1 MYSRQFPA
9 SKGDPLCPLGF
20 HPQVRWPTRC
30 KRCFRDYKE
39 HGGRGREQS
48 DSLRRDEATSSS
60 PSLSSWATSSS
71 PSRSRDDSRSST
83 DSGLGSSSSSRSSWL
98 SSSSQSEDSSS
109 SSSSGSS
116 SRFGTSRPAS
126 SWTSTPDLGNLKD
139 DTTADIATSFS
150 FTLPRRKPQPQPQD
164 TGQDRA
170 SSAASATYYF
180 RRHTSDLSHLLDLS
194 NHSSSPAPP
203 EPVKQQKPT
212 PSPSRAQQNEER
224 ENINKQRRLKIQ
236 SLKEVHSVD
245 APTNPEVEFIIQVKK
260 SAKNKDA
267 AKNNAVNNKSKTSSI
282 PTSSSS
288 SSGTSSEDSIEDE
301 SSDDDATSTAGTET
315 TETTLVNDNELQDQI
330 ESLKQELETTR
341 SRCERLEREKSDLLL
356 RRIASIDMAPSKT
369 AASEVLKLQ
378 QKVNELQTQLE
389 DVKDDKK
396 SLSLRVKE
404 LEEELETRP
413 DKNATQRVVDDLRSK
428 LLAAE
433 TLCEELMDENED
445 MKKELRDLEEEIEE
459 LQDNFREDQAD
470 EYTSLKKE
478 LEQTAKNCRIL
489 SFKLRKAERRAEQME
504 AEKLEAERKCR
515 ELAGGQMGLDK
526 TEQIKHMEQ
535 ELAVANEVAI
545 RLQKELDEA
554 LQKLKAQEEVKE
566 DKKPTKKPPMLG
578 SIGKTSSGEKLSRES
593 LTRGGSQDDP
603 AQLLRDLQDAME
615 READLREQLRFAE
628 EEAQRL
634 RKKSARVEDDN
645 ESLVL
650 QLKKM
655 ATKARS
661 HRNSPGPA
669 RLTPEPPIEKDEG
682 ISDEEDP
689 AELRLLLEL
698 NEQEAAVLRRKVEEL
713 EKEGETLKKKVKDLQ
728 DKLSAKT
735 TRKSAAAITTPEPA
749 KGSDVLYEQK
759 IKVLED
765 ELSELRKKLIEKER
779 DCERLHAELTVT
791 QKRFSKGAIQKS
803 KSLDSSTDQQ
813 TLDLKRQLQVIEQ
826 EAAILRTRTQALE
839 TENEKLTAENKK
851 LQLVRATKKTINSI
865 ATDETS
871 DRAVELKERI
881 ADLERQLEEANKK
894 VKELQTKIDEQED
907 EKKTTEPKKKTVSP
921 EVSKLRKEVK
931 AKTEELEKLKTNFTK
946 TESENEKLNQELK
959 RLKDEALQDVL
970 KYYKQRS
977 PKKPTDLTTKVQMKK
992 MVEDLENEIGDILVI
1007 LNKSE
1012 TENLRLKGG
1021 LKASASVED
1030 DKLLKEAKDKLEK
1043 DLEKATTRVDELERE
1058 LKEEKDKAEK
1068 DRKKAV
1074 KDKKVL
1080 EEGKKKS
1087 DEEKQKLEAEKKLW
1101 ESDKKKHEETVR
1113 KLEDEKR
1120 RATEE
1125 AEKLFKEKQILEDQV
1140 ITLNAEKAA
1149 ATVKQDEITLF
1160 VKRIEAL
1167 KTELE
1172 EEKKQGVE
1180 QRKKLES
1187 LQKMEQEKNRLQK
1200 EVTENSTKMAELEK
1214 KAKETEE
1221 KLKRTERILS
1231 TNKNKVSKLEKE
1243 LEEEKERARAAEVTQ
1258 QGVAASWLAERDG
1271 LKQQIAT
1278 LQSQIDSLEATL
1290 GGKTVLIEQLE
1301 KTLKEERESVS
1312 DATEKARSAERNE
1325 ISTLQDKLSSSKGEI
1340 EELTKKLEKAEK
1352 NLKANEEKNKKLEA
1366 ELKTQRSELET
1377 KVSGIEANLQAEKKK
1392 CERLKANQE
1401 KELKNREQEL
1411 TSLRTKLKTLESNSG
1426 ASTKKLTEVK
1436 QEYQEKIDKLEEE
1449 LANEKQEY
1457 EDLTTKYEMLEEEHV
1472 VTKAQLVM
1480 EKETLQ
1486 GQLLSLKR
1494 ELASAESELR
1504 TLRETYNSKQD
1515 AWIKEKL
1522 DQQEKLKELEAK
1534 TARNADEAWAQEKA
1548 RLKTIVEEK
1557 NKEIESVKKEKR
1569 VFSDQADH
1577 FRKENEELRRKLDD
1591 FEKVAKVQRN
1601 ISGETTV
1608 MEKEI
1613 REMKNK
1619 LYQEEKSHK
1628 AEVAQ
1633 LKLRY
1638 DNQMALIGEE
1648 IQSLQAQ
1655 VTRFKR
1661 ERDNYRHMLDAAQ
1674 KTIAD
1679 LKAMPQKS
1687 RKDSKSADG
1696 DVDEDEEM
1704 RNKIASLEQQVSCME
1719 DELSE
1724 ARLES
1729 SKLKTELV
1737 SERSSWEIKLAE
1749 MQSRVNELEEDR
1761 ILSTGRTKIA
1771 GMRTR
1776 MELAWQKEREEQH
1789 RLLQETSTLARDLR
1803 QTLFEVER
1811 ERDKERLE
1819 AKRRLDQ
1826 LKKSTEEE
1834 QEENKKKVSELQC
1847 DLLELRDAH
1856 AKLRTTNEKLRRE
1869 KERYEKEREEMR
1881 QVISARK
1888 RADQDEERKVNM
1900 IIQQV
1905 DELMRLAPDLF
1916 SGKEKAATTAAS
1928 TAQSPSTPTPPRRLK
1943 GPKSRESSPSLE
1955 RKEFVKESSVD
1966 RKIQLQTTMQ
1976 KLTEVTE
1983 ELRKQQKLTE
1993 EERDRDRARRAMG
2006 MRRAASTES
2015 DNPPEVRM
2023 RPKTGNSKGI
2033 QQKGSLYRKSLSL
2046 EQTSAQEQ
2054 QSIWTDTE
2062 NEGSLSSLQSVG
2074 SDTFYPLKRR
2084 ETSMDSRLSGGSTQ
2098 SETPHST
2105 EKKKKK
2111 SLLGKLKKLTKS
2123 RSTEETNTASD
2134 YPMSASA
2141 QGSDFGGSGSDI
2153 STGGQEDRGS
2163 KKDMRD
2169 RLTGMFKKSGS
2180 RSNSLERS
2188 TRGIKDQSP
2197 ALSDR
2202 SESVA
2207 KKSGTLPRPSPS
2219 RSDVGPTS
2227 SMARPLSPGVKR
2239 PTTPTIPSN
2248 TTKLH
2253 RPK

>member
-164 TGQDRA
+164 TGQD
-170 SSAASATYYF
+170 
-180 RRHTSDLSHLLDLS
+180 LS
-194 NHSSSPAPP
+194 NHSSSPAPS
-203 EPVKQQKPT
+203 EPVKQQKTT

-267 AKNNAVNNKSKTSSI
+267 SKNNAVNNKSKTTSSI

-330 ESLKQELETTR
+330 ESLKQELEMTR

-413 DKNATQRVVDDLRSK
+413 DRNATQRVVDDLRSK

-515 ELAGGQMGLDK
+515 ELAGGQAGLDK
-526 TEQIKHMEQ
+526 SEQIKHMEQ

-554 LQKLKAQEEVKE
+554 LQKVKAQEEVKE

-728 DKLSAKT
+728 DKLTAKT
-735 TRKSAAAITTPEPA
+735 TRKSAAAITTPEPV

-791 QKRFSKGAIQKS
+791 QKRFSKGTIQKS

-851 LQLVRATKKTINSI
+851 LQLVRGTKKTINST

-907 EKKTTEPKKKTVSP
+907 EKKTAEPKKKTVSP

-977 PKKPTDLTTKVQMKK
+977 PKKPTDLTTKLQMKK

-1021 LKASASVED
+1021 LKVSAGVED

-1043 DLEKATTRVDELERE
+1043 DLEKATGRVEELERE
-1058 LKEEKDKAEK
+1058 LREEKDKAEK

-1101 ESDKKKHEETVR
+1101 ETDKKKHEETVR

-1214 KAKETEE
+1214 KAKEAEE

-1301 KTLKEERESVS
+1301 KTLKEERETVS

-1325 ISTLQDKLSSSKGEI
+1325 ISSLQDKLSSSKGEI

-1352 NLKANEEKNKKLEA
+1352 NLKANEERNKKLEA

-1377 KVSGIEANLQAEKKK
+1377 KVSGLEANLQAEKKK
-1392 CERLKANQE
+1392 CERLKANHE

-2207 KKSGTLPRPSPS
+2207 KKSGTLPRPSPA